1 MNPVRHCSRE
11 RQVTCAMKMGLSHSA
26 SLSVSVSVSVS
37 LTLPPRPPPPTNLGD
52 EDGDERHVD
61 VSPPRAAAQGC
72 QVVVI
77 DCSSPRTHDPA
88 PTFTFEQ
95 ATVRNSEIQDAGV
108 S

>member
-1 MNPVRHCSRE
+1 MNPVGPCSRE
-11 RQVTCAMKMGLSHSA
+11 RQVTWAMKMDLSHSV

-37 LTLPPRPPPPTNLGD
+37 LSLFPLPPHTHLGD

-61 VSPPRAAAQGC
+61 VSPPRAAAQRL

-77 DCSSPRTHDPA
+77 DCSSPRTHHA
-88 PTFTFEQ
+88 PSAFTFEQ

>member
-1 MNPVRHCSRE
+1 MNPVGPCSRE
-11 RQVTCAMKMGLSHSA
+11 RQVTWAMKMDLSHSV

-37 LTLPPRPPPPTNLGD
+37 LSLFPLPPHTHLGD

-61 VSPPRAAAQGC
+61 VSPPRAAAQRL

-77 DCSSPRTHDPA
+77 DCSSPRTHHPH
-88 PTFTFEQ
+88 PESQSFEQ